1 MVTGHKSA
9 AGTYS
14 PDGGTDKMCIGGGM
28 HCPSSSTSGLKARLL
43 PCFVLSD
50 EMEKSSDCGI
60 SDCGQFTV
68 EGLRAIARGFQSFA
82 DIITRHPYWT
92 ATEHPTTDA
101 DDHSAAQVFDSWPEK
116 LAAWRAALYVGS
128 VVLHADLE
136 IVATSSKS
144 QSGGSLQQPGRLLV
158 GHL

>member
-9 AGTYS
+9 AHTYL
-14 PDGGTDKMCIGGGM
+14 PDGGTDKTCIGGGM
-28 HCPSSSTSGLKARLL
+28 HCPSSSTSSLKVRLL

-50 EMEKSSDCGI
+50 EMEKSSDCAI
-60 SDCGQFTV
+60 SDCGEFTV
-68 EGLRAIARGFQSFA
+68 EGLRAMARGFQRFA
-82 DIITRHPYWT
+82 DTITRHPHWA

-101 DDHSAAQVFDSWPEK
+101 DGHSMAQVLDSWPEK

-136 IVATSSKS
+136 IVGTSSKS
-144 QSGGSLQQPGRLLV
+144 QSGGCLQQPGRLLV